1 MEIITLL
8 SVLPTLADDED
19 TTSVAAA
26 VWFESSSYTVHE
38 DSGNVTVRIRAN
50 FPAGLPP
57 GEVSF
62 TTVDGSAI
70 GRKPHIVDYFIT
82 TLSVSAIVDY
92 IATNYSDSF
101 EVGVMEFTITI
112 VDDSLAELQEVFNC
126 SLSLVGQSNIQIS
139 QETAVIHI
147 IDNDG

>member
-8 SVLPTLADDED
+8 SVLSTLADDEG
-19 TTSVAAA
+19 TTFVAAA

-62 TTVDGSAI
+62 TTVDGSAT
-70 GRKPHIVDYFIT
+70 GRKQAM
-82 TLSVSAIVDY
+82 LSIIYHNFVS
-92 IATNYSDSF
+92 F
-101 EVGVMEFTITI
+101 
-112 VDDSLAELQEVFNC
+112 SLRGLHNNK
-126 SLSLVGQSNIQIS
+126 L
-139 QETAVIHI
+139 
-147 IDNDG
+147 